1 MVRIEYSLG
10 SRCVLLD
17 EVAPAARKRLEVDE
31 QPALG
36 VGRVEGVRAL
46 AVAYFLSW
54 LWRREAGHA
63 ASYFCEGGGVHG
75 L

>member
-1 MVRIEYSLG
+1 MVRVQQSLG
-10 SRCVLLD
+10 SGCVLLH
-17 EVAPAARKRLEVDE
+17 EVTATSSEGLEVDE

-46 AVAYFLSW
+46 AVAYFSSRLR
-54 LWRREAGHA
+54 RREAGHA
-63 ASYFCEGGGVHG
+63 SSYGGEGGGVHG